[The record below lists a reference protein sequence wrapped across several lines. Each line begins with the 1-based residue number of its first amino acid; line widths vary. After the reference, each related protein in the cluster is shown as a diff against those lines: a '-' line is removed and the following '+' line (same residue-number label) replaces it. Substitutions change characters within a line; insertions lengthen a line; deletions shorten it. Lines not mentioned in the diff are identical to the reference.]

1 MTGVKSGSELFT
13 DGGAGPVI
21 GVGRNGRG
29 CIDTSGTG
37 AAVPAWHGSGSAGDT
52 GVMRSGGGGRS
63 CTGTGRRGEGVRG
76 RPDSAINR
84 PKLPWRDSE
93 PATTA
98 APAPAGGCEGPAPAL
113 GPRDGKAAASLS
125 VSCMLVTVRCSASSA
140 SSKATKRASSSCR
153 ASTAHKSVPSSSNS
167 RSTSTASWHVSRV
180 ATHMFFARAA
190 FTIAAGQ
197 SVPSS
202 LTKDVAS
209 VMKSRTAAKIQIIMH
224 DDSTRM
230 TNTSRI
236 VTRQVIA

>member
-13 DGGAGPVI
+13 DGGTGPVI

-29 CIDTSGTG
+29 CIDTSGAG

-76 RPDSAINR
+76 WPDSAIAR

-93 PATTA
+93 GA
-98 APAPAGGCEGPAPAL
+98 AALGSAPAGGCEGPAAL
-113 GPRDGKAAASLS
+113 GTRDGKAAASLS
-125 VSCMLVTVRCSASSA
+125 VSCMLVTVRRSASSA
-140 SSKATKRASSSCR
+140 SSEAAKRASSSCR

-167 RSTSTASWHVSRV
+167 RSTSSASMHVSRV
-180 ATHMFFARAA
+180 ATHMFLARAA
-190 FTIAAGQ
+190 FTIVAGQ

-202 LTKDVAS
+202 LPRHVAS
-209 VMKSRTAAKIQIIMH
+209 VMKSTTAATIHVIMN
-224 DDSTRM
+224 DDSTRV
-230 TNTSRI
+230 TNT
-236 VTRQVIA
+236 